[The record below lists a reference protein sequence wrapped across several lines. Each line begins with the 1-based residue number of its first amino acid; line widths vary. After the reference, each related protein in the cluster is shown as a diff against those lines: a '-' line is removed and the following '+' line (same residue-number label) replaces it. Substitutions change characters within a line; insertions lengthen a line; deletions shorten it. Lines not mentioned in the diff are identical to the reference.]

1 MRIVDLIMEIGQRI
15 KVYENTAEDLYQEY
29 DDPDRGDQELAK
41 AEALTSLL
49 EYINE
54 NFVK

>member
-1 MRIVDLIMEIGQRI
+1 MRVVDLIMEIGQRI
-15 KVYENTAEDLYQEY
+15 KQYENTAEEMYQEF

-41 AEALTSLL
+41 AEALRSILD
-49 EYINE
+49 YINE